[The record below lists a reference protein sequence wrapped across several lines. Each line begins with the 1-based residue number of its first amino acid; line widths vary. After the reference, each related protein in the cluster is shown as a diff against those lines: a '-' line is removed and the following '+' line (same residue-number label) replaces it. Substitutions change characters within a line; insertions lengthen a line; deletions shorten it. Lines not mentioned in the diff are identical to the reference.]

1 MRSDTHLSS
10 QALAERL
17 NVSQRSL
24 ERWRITGEGP
34 AFLRAGGRRVLYRL
48 ADVERWEAE
57 RVHASRAAE
66 MAGQSRRAA

>member
-1 MRSDTHLSS
+1 MQSDTHLSP

-17 NVSQRSL
+17 GVSLRTV
-24 ERWRITGEGP
+24 ERWRISGEGP
-34 AFLRAGGRRVLYRL
+34 PFLRAGGRRVLYRVS
-48 ADVERWEAE
+48 DVERWEAG